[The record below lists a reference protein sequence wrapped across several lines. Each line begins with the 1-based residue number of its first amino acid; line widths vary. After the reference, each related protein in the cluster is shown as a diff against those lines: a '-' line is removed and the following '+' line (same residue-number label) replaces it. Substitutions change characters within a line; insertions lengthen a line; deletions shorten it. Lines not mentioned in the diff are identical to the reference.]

1 MTNEQ
6 INNAIALRVLAF
18 PLDDKC
24 TEGREETTNINDT
37 RLDYCGD
44 LSTMLAVEEGL
55 RASPER
61 WGQYICLLSTS
72 LREKRGGTY
81 WTAPPLDRAVAF
93 FELIR
98 GERPSMLKSQI
109 ST

>member
-6 INNAIALRVLAF
+6 INNAIALWVLSF
-18 PLDDKC
+18 PLDDESSGGC
-24 TEGREETTNINDT
+24 EVTTNIKDT

-44 LSTMLAVEEGL
+44 LSTMRAVEEGL

-61 WGQYICLLSTS
+61 WGQYICLLSRS

-81 WTAPPLDRAVAF
+81 WTAPPLDRAMAF

-98 GERPSMLKSQI
+98 GECPSMLKPQI
-109 ST
+109 SS